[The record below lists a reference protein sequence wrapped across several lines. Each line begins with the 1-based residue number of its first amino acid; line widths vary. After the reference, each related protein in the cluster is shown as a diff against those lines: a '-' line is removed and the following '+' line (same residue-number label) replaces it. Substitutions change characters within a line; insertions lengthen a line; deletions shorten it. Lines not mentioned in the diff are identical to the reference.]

1 MEMMDH
7 DGPQGLAVSADG
19 YTLVPSS
26 VELTP
31 DTTAPFTFRVIG
43 NDGKPVK
50 AYDSLHDKEL
60 HLIVVRR
67 DLTGYQHLHPTRAAS
82 GTWSV
87 PLGVSSAGVYKA
99 FANFQPAG
107 QPMPMPMTLAVD
119 LMASGHFSAAAQTTS
134 PP

>member
-1 MEMMDH
+1 M
-7 DGPQGLAVSADG
+7 
-19 YTLVPSS
+19 
-26 VELTP
+26 
-31 DTTAPFTFRVIG
+31 
-43 NDGKPVK
+43 
-50 AYDSLHDKEL
+50 
-60 HLIVVRR
+60 RR

-87 PLGVSSAGVYKA
+87 PLGVSSAGVYQA

-107 QPMPMPMTLAVD
+107 QPTPMPMTLAVD